1 MSSSKSQ
8 INTSDRATAYAQAV
22 VAGEIVAGPDVR
34 AACRRHLKDLVDGPA
49 RGLYWDLEAQ
59 AHVLGYFEE
68 VLCLNGGQYEGKP
81 FEVLGWQ
88 AFVLGSLFGWKGSD
102 GYRRF
107 RVAYIETGKGSGKSP
122 LAAGVGLYCMTS
134 DSEPRAEIYSAA
146 ANRKQAMVLFR
157 DAVAMVNQSPLLT
170 DRIETSGAPGRE
182 WNLAHVESGS
192 YFRTLSSDKARSGER
207 PHVGLLD
214 EIHEHR
220 DASAVEML
228 RAGTKSRL
236 QALIFMITNSGSDKV
251 SVGWDYHQYGSQV
264 CSGLKDDDSFFAF
277 ICGHDEGDDP
287 FRDESCWPKSNPS
300 LDAGLPGVKY
310 LREQVT
316 QARGMPS
323 KQAAVK
329 RINFCIWTE
338 AASPWISGE
347 TWMDCQDDSLVGLE
361 PYYGRDCYGGLDLS
375 STTDL
380 TCLALLFM
388 PTEDDPYWRLK
399 PYFWL
404 PGYDLHTKADQDR
417 VPYLNWRDMEY
428 LETQDGRAI
437 NKLAVLKRLTQI
449 SEYVNLLGV
458 AYDRWRIEDLKM
470 LAENEGISLPELKPF
485 GQGFKEMSPA
495 LDTFEALLLDR
506 QIRHDGNP
514 VMTWCAA
521 NAVVTKDPAGNRK
534 VAKDKATGRVDGIV
548 ASIMA
553 CGIASG
559 SEYLEDISSFIN
571 DPIIV

>member
-1 MSSSKSQ
+1 MSPTS
-8 INTSDRATAYAQAV
+8 ISDRATAYAQDV
-22 VAGEIVAGPDVR
+22 VAGKIVAGPDVR
-34 AACRRHLKDLVDGPA
+34 AACRRHLKDLVEGPA
-49 RGLYWDLEAQ
+49 RGLRWDLEAQ
-59 AHVLGYFEE
+59 AHVIGYFEE

-81 FEVLGWQ
+81 FEVLDWQ
-88 AFVLGSLFGWKGSD
+88 AFVLGSVFGWKGPD

-107 RVAYIETGKGSGKSP
+107 RVAYVETGKGSGKSP
-122 LAAGVGLYCMTS
+122 VAAGVGLYCMTS
-134 DSEPRAEIYSAA
+134 DNEPRAEIYSAA

-264 CSGLKDDDSFFAF
+264 CSGIKDDDSFFAF
-277 ICGHDEGDDP
+277 ISGHDESDDP
-287 FRDESCWPKSNPS
+287 FKDESCWPKSNPS
-300 LDAGLPGVKY
+300 LTAGLPGYKY

-323 KQAAVK
+323 KQASVK

-347 TWMDCQDDSLVGLE
+347 TWMDCQDDSLLGLE
-361 PYYGRDCYGGLDLS
+361 PYYGRDCYAGLDLS

-380 TCLALLFM
+380 TCLALLFL

-404 PGYDLHTKADQDR
+404 PGYDLHSKADQDR
-417 VPYLNWRDMEY
+417 VPYLSWRDMEY

-437 NKLAVLKRLTQI
+437 NKLAVLKRITQI

-470 LAENEGISLPELKPF
+470 LAENEGVSLPELKPF

-506 QIRHDGNP
+506 HIRHDGNP

-521 NAVVTKDPAGNRK
+521 NAVITKDPAGNRK

-559 SEYLEDISSFIN
+559 SDYLEDISSFIN